1 MTHGR
6 SFVIRDRTMPSPL
19 SPDTRRACYG
29 IAVPLAPR
37 VDGSLRLRNGRSIGL
52 AEYGSPGGAPVLWFH
67 GTPGGRHQ
75 IPPAARLAAGE
86 CGVRLISLERPGVGA
101 STRHV
106 YPSILGW
113 ADDVE
118 EVTSH
123 LGVRRFALIGL
134 SGGGPYVLAC
144 AHRLSDRVVAG
155 AVLGG
160 VAPASGDDAVPG
172 GLMAVASALS
182 PILEA
187 AREPLGH
194 LLWGAVRSLRPMS
207 SRAFDGFIGLMPEGD
222 RAVYGRPEMKAM
234 FLDDL
239 DRASRRQLHAPV
251 YDILQFTRPWGFSL
265 REIRVPIR
273 FWHGDADPIV
283 PLAHAEHMAA
293 LVPDAT
299 LRVRP
304 REGHIGNLDAAHE
317 VLQTILALWPF
328 APEPHVPEAVVTADA
343 GEAAST
349 GPADGRAA
357 GP

>member
-1 MTHGR
+1 MRPGLR
-6 SFVIRDRTMPSPL
+6 GELGGPLKERPIVPRTAAGAIAALPP
-19 SPDTRRACYG
+19 ACYG
-29 IAVPLAPR
+29 TAAALAPR
-37 VDGSLRLRNGRSIGL
+37 VDGSIRLRDGRAIGF
-52 AEYGSPGGAPVLWFH
+52 AEYGSPLGVPVLWFH

-75 IPPAARLAAGE
+75 IPPAARLAAAE
-86 CGVRLISLERPGVGA
+86 SGVRLLSLERPGVGT

-118 EVTSH
+118 EVTSL
-123 LGVRRFALIGL
+123 LGLRRFALIGL

-160 VAPASGDDAVPG
+160 VAPSSGEDAVPG
-172 GLMAVASALS
+172 GLVAVATALA

-194 LLWGAVRSLRPMS
+194 VLWGAFRSIWPIS
-207 SRAFDGFIGLMPEGD
+207 SPAFDAFIRLMPEGD
-222 RAVYGRPEMKAM
+222 QAVYGRPEMKAM

-239 DRASRRQLHAPV
+239 HRASRRQFHAPV
-251 YDILQFTRPWGFSL
+251 YDVLQFTRPWGFSL

-304 REGHIGNLDAAHE
+304 REGHIGNLDAANE
-317 VLQTILALWPF
+317 VLAAILELWPG
-328 APEPHVPEAVVTADA
+328 APERHVPDAALASDLTATSA
-343 GEAAST
+343 
-349 GPADGRAA
+349 RR
-357 GP
+357 